1 MTCQFRI
8 LTATGPLLGPAIAP
22 IFGGLVVE
30 MVSWRWIF
38 WSISI
43 FTAVTQVIG
52 LFVLRETYAPV
63 LLARR
68 ARRAQHSADSTTT
81 SPPKPPLSTLIAKAL
96 KRPLY
101 LLFTQPIL
109 QCLATYQLYNYGVI
123 YLVLTT
129 FPTIWTKIYHQT
141 PAIASLNYLSI
152 GLGFGLA
159 SIFAGPLND
168 RIYIHLKRTHGNGV
182 GRPEFRVPLM
192 FPASLL
198 VVSGLFI
205 YGWAVHF
212 HTHWIIPNLGI
223 FLFSTG
229 CIISYQCAQTY
240 NIDTYTTHAASS
252 MSAVV
257 MLRSFAGF
265 GFPLFAPSM
274 YQELGYGWG
283 NSLLGFIAIGI
294 GLSAPVAFWIWG
306 ERLRKRS
313 GSADRE

>member
-1 MTCQFRI
+1 M
-8 LTATGPLLGPAIAP
+8 LTEIGPLLGPAVAP
-22 IFGGLVVE
+22 IFGGLIVQN
-30 MVSWRWIF
+30 VSWRWIF
-38 WSISI
+38 WSIAA
-43 FTAVTQVIG
+43 FTAITQVIG

-68 ARRAQHSADSTTT
+68 SQLSTDTTT
-81 SPPKPPLSTLIAKAL
+81 AKPSQPPLTTLIAKAL
-96 KRPLY
+96 KRPLN

-129 FPTIWTKIYHQT
+129 FPTMWAKVYHET
-141 PAIASLNYLSI
+141 PAIASLNYVSI

-168 RIYIHLKRTHGNGV
+168 RIYIHLKRTRGNGV

-192 FPASLL
+192 FPASVL

-205 YGWAVHF
+205 YAWTVHF
-212 HTHWIIPNLGI
+212 HTHWILPNIGI

-265 GFPLFAPSM
+265 GFPLFAPSL
-274 YQELGYGWG
+274 YEKLGYGWG
-283 NSLLGFIAIGI
+283 NSLLGFVAIGI
-294 GLSAPVAFWIWG
+294 GMSAPVAFWIWG

-313 GSADRE
+313 GRAERE